1 MAKNKGNAF
10 FIGLFVILGSLI
22 LIGVII
28 WLGATQFLQEQTYY
42 VTYFDTSVEGLS
54 KGTSVKYQGVPCGRI
69 TQINVAPDGR
79 LIEVV
84 MQIDSRIV
92 INDSMRIK
100 SELSGLAG
108 GRFLQIFF
116 PKPEIANITPEINF
130 EVPYRLIKSSPSG
143 FEEITLATQQV
154 INNLLELDVYNISKG
169 LVKFLD
175 NSNKLIS
182 NKELYEIIR
191 NLNESSKLLV
201 SIAEKVDNSNVF
213 SNTST
218 TSVLLLETAQNL
230 QNMVDSLNNQ
240 IIMMDLPGLS
250 QNITSKYDSLIFKTG
265 SSISNIALR
274 SESAIITA
282 QETLEQLKLTNR
294 NLQKTLRALSD
305 NPSSIFL
312 TEPPKKER

>member
-28 WLGATQFLQEQTYY
+28 WLGSTQFLKEQTYY

-54 KGTSVKYQGVPCGRI
+54 KGTAVKYQGVPCGRI

-182 NKELYEIIR
+182 NKELYQIIR
-191 NLNESSKLLV
+191 NLNESSRLLV
-201 SIAEKVDNSNVF
+201 SIAEKVDNSDVF

-218 TSVLLLETAQNL
+218 TSVLLLETAKNL

-250 QNITSKYDSLIFKTG
+250 HNITSKYDSLIFITG